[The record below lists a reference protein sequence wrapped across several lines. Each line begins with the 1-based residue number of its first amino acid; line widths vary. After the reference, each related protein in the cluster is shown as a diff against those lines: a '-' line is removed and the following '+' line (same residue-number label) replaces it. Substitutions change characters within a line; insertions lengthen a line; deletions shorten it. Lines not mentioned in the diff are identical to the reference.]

1 MIRHLTGIMY
11 ISNLHKATLLGI
23 AYHEGAFYYHAWP
36 AVHVGRWVEMDPT
49 WGQPL
54 VDATH
59 IRITEGELANQLEL
73 VQTVGTLTLDVLE
86 QE

>member
-1 MIRHLTGIMY
+1 VGLARAAGLPAKIMV
-11 ISNLHKATLLGI
+11 GI